1 VSAIAL
7 LTAAAGGTREA
18 DASQVHV
25 VSRTVGEG
33 YRVRVPGPEGELL
46 TRRRLV
52 QYVNLGVYDL
62 LPPREADEARR
73 AHEDGQLRIVSS
85 MRLRHDFGT
94 FTRRASGEAASLTES
109 LDGRQID
116 LLFGYL
122 EGSNLG
128 GWVDVRA
135 GRQFEMSGL
144 DWYVFD
150 GGWTRLRTPGHV
162 AVEVFGGFEVDG
174 TQVFGF
180 PTHELDGTS
189 GTPADEA
196 YTPMVGGAF
205 ALDQI
210 AWMDARFAYRRS
222 FSPHSVNR
230 DLTGPDGTGELETAV
245 DQEVASASLALRFLG
260 GALSPFAAARYNLG
274 TDRIDDVSGGVSW
287 AITDLHRVR
296 ALYLRTIP
304 SFDLDSIFNVFS
316 ITPVED
322 VRVVYEVRPGPRWTL
337 QARSQTRIFRQETT
351 AELDTEP
358 SSPTHV
364 GYGGGV
370 GAAHRR
376 RRFALRLDGFGLG
389 GSGGVRAGG
398 SVDTRTHVWWDRL
411 ALDGRFY
418 GVYFSDE
425 LVEDRHGYS
434 FAFQAGGNLRLWDG
448 VYFNLLGEELLT
460 RFYDQ
465 AFRILAILSIDW
477 RFRAGQR

>member
-1 VSAIAL
+1 VIVSL
-7 LTAAAGGTREA
+7 AAGLGQARDA
-18 DASQVHV
+18 AASQVHV
-25 VSRTVGEG
+25 MSRTVGEG
-33 YRVRVPGPEGELL
+33 YRVRAPGPEGQLL
-46 TRRRLV
+46 SRRRLV

-62 LPPREADEARR
+62 LPPREADQTRR
-73 AHEDGQLRIVSS
+73 AVEDGQLRIVSS
-85 MRLRHDFGT
+85 MRLRHDFGN
-94 FTRRASGEAASLTES
+94 FTRHASGQAADLTEA

-150 GGWTRLRTPGHV
+150 GAWTRLRTPGHV
-162 AVEVFGGFEVDG
+162 AFEVFGGFEVDG

-180 PTHELDGTS
+180 PTHELDGTWD
-189 GTPADEA
+189 TPADEA

-222 FSPHSVNR
+222 FSPQSVNR
-230 DLTGPDGTGELETAV
+230 DLTGPDGTGSFETAV
-245 DQEVASASLALRFLG
+245 DQEVVSASLALRFLR
-260 GALSPFAAARYNLG
+260 GALSPFAAARYNVG
-274 TDRIDDVSGGVSW
+274 TDRIDDVSGGLSW
-287 AITDLHRVR
+287 TITDLHRLR

-322 VRVVYEVRPGPRWTL
+322 VRVVYEVRPGVRWTL
-337 QARSQTRIFRQETT
+337 HARSQTRIFRETTT
-351 AELDTEP
+351 AELGSEP
-358 SSPTHV
+358 SRPTHV

-370 GAAHRR
+370 GAVHRR
-376 RRFALRLDGFGLG
+376 RRFGLRLDGFGLG
-389 GSGGVRAGG
+389 GQGGVRAGG

-418 GVYFSDE
+418 GVYFRDE
-425 LVEDRHGYS
+425 LVEDRRGYS
-434 FAFQAGGNLRLWDG
+434 LAFQAGGNLRLWDG
-448 VYFNLLGEELLT
+448 VYFNLLAEELLT

-465 AFRILAILSIDW
+465 AFRILGILSIDW